1 MRPLAKKAADMIRA
15 QGGQVIDLE
24 LIEKTLR
31 EIGMEYKPGLLQF
44 IKGQEGQWARLL
56 ELEDGINK
64 AALDQD
70 EERLRTAVNK
80 YKAFFLRMGE
90 DFVSPQG
97 NLFERERR

>member
-1 MRPLAKKAADMIRA
+1 MIRA
-15 QGGQVIDLE
+15 QGGKVIDLE
-24 LIEKTLR
+24 LIEKTLQ

-44 IKGQEGQWARLL
+44 IKGQGQWARLL

-80 YKAFFLRMGE
+80 HKAFFLRMGE
-90 DFVSPQG
+90 NFVSPQG
-97 NLFERERR
+97 NLF